1 MQVSRSEAN
10 SFNTNPAMHGSGVE
24 TQQASWTYNPECLW
38 ANGLR
43 ELCNVKDKGIPK
55 QQSCNRWAGSESDT
69 LQTVKKP
76 QQQ

>member
-1 MQVSRSEAN
+1 MDLQSRMS
-10 SFNTNPAMHGSGVE
+10 V
-24 TQQASWTYNPECLW
+24 